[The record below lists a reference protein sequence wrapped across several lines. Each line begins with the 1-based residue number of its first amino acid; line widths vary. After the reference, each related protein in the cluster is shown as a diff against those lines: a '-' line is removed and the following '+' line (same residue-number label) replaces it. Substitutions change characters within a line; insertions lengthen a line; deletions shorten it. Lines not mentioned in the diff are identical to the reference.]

1 MRRSDTLALAG
12 AILMSF
18 QGVLFATGPVF
29 RSFYAPDITA
39 WKLPVWVA
47 GWALITYGPILT
59 AALFWRW
66 ADRFSHSW
74 LLHILMIPCLY
85 ALLLAGGRSMGSTVR
100 DSDFDSTLGAPV
112 VPAFLSALVVIAI
125 YFSAL
130 AAKQISRWQSRLNGS

>member
-18 QGVLFATGPVF
+18 QGVLFATGSVF
-29 RSFYAPDITA
+29 RTFYAPDITA
-39 WKLPVWVA
+39 WELPAWVA

-66 ADRFSHSW
+66 GDRFSRGW
-74 LLHILMIPCLY
+74 LLHILIIPILY
-85 ALLLAGGRSMGSTVR
+85 AVLLAGSRIMGSTVR
-100 DSDFDSTLGAPV
+100 DSDFDSTLGAPIM
-112 VPAFLSALVVIAI
+112 PAFLCALVVIAI

-130 AAKQISRWQSRLNGS
+130 AAKRILRWQTRLNGS